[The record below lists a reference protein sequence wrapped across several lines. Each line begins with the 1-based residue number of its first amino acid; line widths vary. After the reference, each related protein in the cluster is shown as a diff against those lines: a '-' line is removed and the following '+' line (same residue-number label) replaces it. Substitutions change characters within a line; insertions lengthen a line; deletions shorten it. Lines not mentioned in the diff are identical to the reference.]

1 MTARALPIVVA
12 IVAIGGGAWWWLRRT
27 SEPPPPPPP
36 SAGAQSAPA
45 VATGADPQV
54 KPEVS
59 PAPPST
65 ERDRPRPAL
74 PDKPPP
80 SLPADATADQKF
92 DAEPIDRAWA
102 STTQIALAER
112 LKTVSNVKGTECH
125 TLQCRIVVVGT
136 QREIGKSIELL
147 TSDRALHSFART
159 ITLTAPQKRDDTTIE
174 LHAFAQFDRPEAQQA
189 DNPN

>member
-1 MTARALPIVVA
+1 MSARALPIVVA
-12 IVAIGGGAWWWLRRT
+12 IVAIGAGAWWWIRRT
-27 SEPPPPPPP
+27 GEPPPP
-36 SAGAQSAPA
+36 SASAQSPPP
-45 VATGADPQV
+45 VATVAV
-54 KPEVS
+54 PEVPPPTPPVPS
-59 PAPPST
+59 PP
-65 ERDRPRPAL
+65 RDRPRPAL

-112 LKTVSNVKGTECH
+112 LKTVSNVKATECH

-136 QREIGKSIELL
+136 QREVGKSIELL

-159 ITLTAPQKRDDTTIE
+159 ILLTAPTKRDDTTLE
-174 LHAFAQFDRPEAQQA
+174 LHAFAQFDRP
-189 DNPN
+189 DPN